1 MHILISISGSSTL
14 GEPPHQNVGHSP
26 RSSGRYRVFPHKRE
40 DGGFEQLDLL
50 VLREDEFG
58 CFTPLLGV
66 LPSVF
71 VQAVSLDLQEEGIVR
86 RKEKKTEGKRKK
98 ERKKFRSIWD
108 DRPECDQSTL
118 EIKVGVDV
126 VEMGGKMYGER
137 WLPHRRW

>member
-1 MHILISISGSSTL
+1 
-14 GEPPHQNVGHSP
+14 
-26 RSSGRYRVFPHKRE
+26 
-40 DGGFEQLDLL
+40 LDLL

-71 VQAVSLDLQEEGIVR
+71 VQAVSLDLQGEGIVR